1 MLSLRQSV
9 YAGSAVGN
17 SGSMSQTLLVVVL
30 FVAAMAALPWLVR
43 RVQQRQAG
51 SGMATGAASRVL
63 SAIAVGP
70 HQRVVTVEVGPEN
83 SRTVLVLGVTAQQ
96 VSCLHVL
103 TPQAS
108 SPEAPKADFAS
119 EMQRQKATPSGV
131 VGDAAG
137 PPHVQ

>member
-1 MLSLRQSV
+1 MLSLHQSG
-9 YAGSAVGN
+9 YAGSVVGN

-51 SGMATGAASRVL
+51 SGMAAGAASKVL

-70 HQRVVTVEVGPEN
+70 HQRVVTVEVGPE
-83 SRTVLVLGVTAQQ
+83 SFRTVLVLGVTAQQ

-103 TPQAS
+103 TPQAGL
-108 SPEAPKADFAS
+108 PGAQEANFAS
-119 EMQRQKATPSGV
+119 EMQKQKATTYGMVEDS
-131 VGDAAG
+131 AG